1 MHIEQVDFDEVFDV
15 QAGIG
20 DFSFRSGGKPV
31 YGVNLRNGFVP
42 AAGSRYAV
50 AFERAGDW
58 NSVLAWR
65 ALGTQKVQFKLPG
78 WSALLMLL
86 ADFFWFVP
94 CFVAGGLVFAGPW
107 MALAMAVAFLL
118 LVALGAAW
126 SVRRQRRIERALLA
140 FDESS
145 GGRDKGGM
153 AQAGAAV

>member
-1 MHIEQVDFDEVFDV
+1 MHIEQVHFDEVFDV

-20 DFSFRSGGKPV
+20 DFSFRSAGRPV
-31 YGVNLRNGFVP
+31 YGVNLRKGFVP

-65 ALGTQKVQFKLPG
+65 ALGTRKVQFKLPG

-86 ADFFWFVP
+86 ADFFWFAP

-107 MALAMAVAFLL
+107 LALAIAAAFLL
-118 LVALGAAW
+118 LVAFAAGW

-140 FDESS
+140 FDGASA
-145 GGRDKGGM
+145 GRNEAGM
-153 AQAGAAV
+153 PQASAAV